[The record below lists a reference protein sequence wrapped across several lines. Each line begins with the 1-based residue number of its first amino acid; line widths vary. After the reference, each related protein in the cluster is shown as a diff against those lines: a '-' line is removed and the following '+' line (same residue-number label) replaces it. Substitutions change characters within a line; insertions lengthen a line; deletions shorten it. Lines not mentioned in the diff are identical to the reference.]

1 MLPGGLSRR
10 RRRLT
15 PTQEAAA
22 AVARAAGRAGALAA
36 EPGAPPRETPLRPTP
51 DATALLPA
59 GHLLAACLVALPL
72 PPLLW
77 WGGAPLEALLVGGLG
92 RLAMLV
98 GLWYALRGP

>member
-1 MLPGGLSRR
+1 MSDPEAVSQVGVSPAPASWQVPNPPAFIALP
-10 RRRLT
+10 
-15 PTQEAAA
+15 
-22 AVARAAGRAGALAA
+22 
-36 EPGAPPRETPLRPTP
+36 TPLRPTP

-59 GHLLAACLVALPL
+59 GHLLAALLLALPL